1 MRIAAGRLDREQDG
15 SEVQSRE
22 RNDPQGHSSAQ
33 APGLSDTGV
42 IDDHRGRDVCSSLR
56 AAKVSPAVIEEYTCS
71 ICGVTLETCHQW
83 GPKCPK
89 TGRKVCA
96 ECCYR
101 CEHHVNWSGTWQCS
115 YIFPEKKRAEARRR
129 AQERFEEEN
138 RRISAAF
145 YRRRKEEARKRAIK
159 AAKAK
164 RR

>member
-22 RNDPQGHSSAQ
+22 RDDPQGHSSAQ
-33 APGLSDTGV
+33 AQRLSDTGV
-42 IDDHRGRDVCSSLR
+42 IDDHRRRNVCSSLR
-56 AAKVSPAVIEEYTCS
+56 AAEVSPAVIEEYTCS

-101 CEHHVNWSGTWQCS
+101 CDLHVSWSGIWRCS
-115 YIFPEKKRAEARRR
+115 YISQEEKRAEARRK
-129 AQERFEEEN
+129 AQERFDAES
-138 RRISAAF
+138 RRISEAF
-145 YRRRKEEARKRAIK
+145 YERRREEARKRASK
-159 AAKAK
+159 AAKT